1 MSSSRAKRSLE
12 TIFAGAGVMLVG
24 MVADLGINYI
34 SKIAIARYLGAENFG
49 LVTLGNTV
57 LTFISIVVILG
68 LDTGISRYLP
78 RYDNPAKKRGV
89 LISGFQIGLG
99 LAIVTGLLIAVLADP
114 IATLILRIPEA
125 EFVVRIFGLTVPVFV
140 TFKLAMGG
148 IRGTERSLPRVY
160 AQHLGMPL
168 MRLALFLIAIFF
180 SGGVLAFALGYSV
193 AYAFGATLGVYFLW
207 KYTPIF
213 DISSSYTF
221 MHRELLTFS
230 TPLIVSAIMYRVL
243 SYGDIFL
250 LSYFT
255 ASSATVGIYSVIYSL
270 SRLMLIILSAFG
282 YITLP
287 VLSRLESQ
295 DVDDSGRDMRE
306 VYVMLTKWVFIVT
319 FPLFLTILQFPQ
331 AVIEI
336 SFGSEYV
343 AGAVALQI
351 LSAGFFTH
359 AIVGPNG
366 SVLQSVGKTRILMID
381 NAAIAAFN
389 LALNAVLIP
398 LLGLVGA
405 SIATAVSY
413 LALNLVYSYQLYG
426 ATKIQPLSKIM
437 LVLGVCCAP
446 MFFLLAGALG
456 MLFDRP
462 VVQLVATMLVF
473 GVGYLFAIPLV
484 AVGERELDILD
495 AATTKYPPLDPL
507 FSIVA
512 RLSRL

>member
-1 MSSSRAKRSLE
+1 MSSSRVKRSLE
-12 TIFAGAGVMLVG
+12 TIFAGAGVMFVG
-24 MVADLGINYI
+24 MIADLGINYA
-34 SKIAIARYLGAENFG
+34 SKIAIARYLGAEDFG

-57 LTFISIVVILG
+57 LTFVSILVILG

-78 RYDNPAKKRGV
+78 RYDDQVKTRGV
-89 LISGFQIGLG
+89 LVSGFQIGLG
-99 LAIVTGLLIAVLADP
+99 LGIVTGLLLAILAEP
-114 IATLILRIPEA
+114 IATLILRVPEA
-125 EFVVRIFGLTVPVFV
+125 AFVVRIFGLTVPIFV

-160 AQHLGMPL
+160 AQHVGMPIV
-168 MRLALFLIAIFF
+168 RLGLFLFAIFF
-180 SGGVLAFALGYSV
+180 SGGVLAFALGYSL
-193 AYAFGATLGVYFLW
+193 AYAFGAALGIYYLW

-213 DISSSYTF
+213 DISSTYTS

-230 TPLIVSAIMYRVL
+230 TPLIVSSIMYQVL

-295 DVDDSGRDMRE
+295 NVEDSGDDMRE
-306 VYVMLTKWVFIVT
+306 VYGTLTKWVFIVT
-319 FPLFLTILQFPQ
+319 FPLFLTILWFPRT
-331 AVIEI
+331 VIEI

-343 AGAVALQI
+343 AGGLALKI
-351 LSAGFFTH
+351 LAAGFFSH

-381 NAAIAAFN
+381 NVAIAGFN

-426 ATKIQPLSKIM
+426 ATNIQPVSRIM
-437 LVLGVCCAP
+437 ILLGICCAP
-446 MFFLLAGALG
+446 MFFLIAGTFSIFVG
-456 MLFDRP
+456 RP
-462 VVQLVATMLVF
+462 VVQLVVTTIVF
-473 GVGYLFAIPLV
+473 GVVYLFLILLV

-495 AATTKYPPLDPL
+495 AAVDNYPLLEPM
-507 FSIVA
+507 FSIIV